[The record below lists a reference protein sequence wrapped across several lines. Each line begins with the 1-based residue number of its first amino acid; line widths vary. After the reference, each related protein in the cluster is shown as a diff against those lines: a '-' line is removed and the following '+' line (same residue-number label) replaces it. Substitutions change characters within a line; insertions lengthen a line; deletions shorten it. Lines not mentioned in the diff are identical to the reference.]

1 MAEPNPRLRV
11 LVVEDEGV
19 LSGYIEDVL
28 EGAPFE
34 VVGVATTGAEALEMA
49 ERTRPDLAL
58 VDLALGGGMDG
69 VEAGRLLRERF
80 GAALVLVDGAGSR
93 DALARAAV
101 LAPSGI
107 LHRPFLPRHLLD
119 ALAAAGARLRP

>member
-1 MAEPNPRLRV
+1 MAEPDPRFRV
-11 LVVEDEGV
+11 LVGKVEGV

-28 EGAPFE
+28 ERGPFE
-34 VVGVATTGAEALEMA
+34 VVGVAATGAEALETA
-49 ERTRPDLAL
+49 ERTRPHLAL

-69 VEAGRLLRERF
+69 AEAARLLRERF
-80 GAALVLVDGAGSR
+80 GAALVLVNGAGSR
-93 DALARAAV
+93 EALARAAV

-119 ALAAAGARLRP
+119 ALAAADAKRRP